1 MTKNKAL
8 QATSASAPNAND
20 RLDALLQRFSV
31 QAQLFHAGPLCGLH
45 VFPAQAPF
53 GQLHLLRA
61 GEVSIVHAGAATMR
75 LDTPSILLYPRP
87 LEHRFQT
94 DPEHGAQLACANFS
108 FGGSA
113 QGPLA
118 LALPSF
124 VVLPLSQLDAGL
136 THVLELLF
144 SEAFGARCGRLA
156 VVNRLF
162 EVILIHI
169 LRVLL
174 NPALPD
180 TPASNQ
186 AIATLPT
193 KLQPLEGGLLAGLS
207 HPKLALA
214 LNAMHAAPAQ
224 LWRLDDLAQLAHMSR
239 ASFAALF
246 HSTLKITPG
255 EYLTRWRMCVAQDAL
270 RRGRSLRQVQIDT
283 GYSSAATFTRAFK
296 AYSGVAPKAWAAEN
310 K

>member
-1 MTKNKAL
+1 MNDSA
-8 QATSASAPNAND
+8 QATNLAPVHAND

-45 VFPAQAPF
+45 IFPAQKPY

-61 GEVSIVHAGAATMR
+61 GEVNIQHAGAKAIHVN
-75 LDTPSILLYPRP
+75 TPSVLLYPRP
-87 LEHRFQT
+87 MEHRFQT

-108 FGGSA
+108 FGSSA
-113 QGPLA
+113 QSPLA

-124 VVLPLSQLDAGL
+124 VVLPLSQLDDGL

-144 SEAFGARCGRLA
+144 GEAFGARCGRLA

-162 EVILIHI
+162 EVILVHI
-169 LRVLL
+169 LRSLL
-174 NPALPD
+174 SANDLD
-180 TPASNQ
+180 
-186 AIATLPT
+186 
-193 KLQPLEGGLLAGLS
+193 GGLLAGLS

-224 LWRLDDLAQLAHMSR
+224 PWRLDDLAQVAHMSR
-239 ASFAALF
+239 SNFAALF

-255 EYLTRWRMCVAQDAL
+255 DYLARWRMCVAQDAL
-270 RRGRSLRQVQIDT
+270 RRGRTLQQVQIET
-283 GYSSAATFTRAFK
+283 GYTSAATFTRAFK
-296 AYSGVAPKAWAAEN
+296 AHSGVAPKAWRAEN
-310 K
+310 I

>member
-1 MTKNKAL
+1 MTKNKR
-8 QATSASAPNAND
+8 APFANGPLINAND

-45 VFPAQAPF
+45 VFEANTPH

-61 GEVSIVHAGAATMR
+61 DAVTIQHAGANAIQVN
-75 LDTPSILLYPRP
+75 TPSLLFYPRP

-108 FGGSA
+108 FGSSA
-113 QGPLA
+113 HSPLA

-144 SEAFGARCGRLA
+144 SEAFGAQCGRLA

-162 EVILIHI
+162 EVILVHI

-174 NPALPD
+174 A
-180 TPASNQ
+180 Q
-186 AIATLPT
+186 ATARLNNEP
-193 KLQPLEGGLLAGLS
+193 KVDGGLLAGLS
-207 HPKLALA
+207 QPKLALA
-214 LNAMHAAPAQ
+214 LNAIHADPARA
-224 LWRLDDLAQLAHMSR
+224 WRLDDLAHAAHMSR
-239 ASFAALF
+239 SSFAALF

-255 EYLTRWRMCVAQDAL
+255 EYLLRWRMCVAQDGL
-270 RRGRSLRQVQIDT
+270 RRGRSLKQVQMDT

-296 AYSGVAPKAWAAEN
+296 AYSGAAPKAWAAQN
-310 K
+310 N